1 MGDILCHPIVRWRR
15 MRADRLVSI
24 ILMLQNRGPRTCAGL
39 ADELEVSRRTILRD
53 LDALSTAGVPVIAE
67 GGHGGGVRLDE
78 SYRAGL
84 TGLGEGE
91 LRALLIGADAALA
104 RDLGMGDALR
114 LGQLKLQAAQAKRFE
129 PALDILQRRLLI
141 DSRWWWHDASADPF
155 LAPLQAAVFAD
166 EIVHADYQHYDGS
179 ARRGPLQPHALVA
192 KSGLWYLVAA
202 RAGQLRTYRVSRF
215 RGVRATGKHFQRSPA
230 FDIRAW
236 WPANRQQVAAAFS
249 SFRFTL
255 ALPDQGLSV
264 VRRIAPGRV
273 EIVCEPPRREGW
285 KVAEV
290 AVDSSLYA
298 ELIVLALGA
307 DCRVLAPASLAQAV
321 AARAR
326 VALRT
331 HAAR

>member
-1 MGDILCHPIVRWRR
+1 

-84 TGLGEGE
+84 TGLGVGE

-114 LGQLKLQAAQAKRFE
+114 LGQLKLRAAQAKRFE
-129 PALDILQRRLLI
+129 PAVDILQRRLLI

-166 EIVHADYQHYDGS
+166 EIVDTHYEHYDGS
-179 ARRGPLQPHALVA
+179 ARRGPLQPHGLVA
-192 KSGLWYLVAA
+192 KSGLWYLVAG
-202 RAGQLRTYRVSRF
+202 RDGQLRTYRVSRF
-215 RGVRATGKHFQRSPA
+215 RSVRPTGKHFQLSPA
-230 FDIRAW
+230 FDIRTW
-236 WPANRQQVAAAFS
+236 WPANQQ
-249 SFRFTL
+249 
-255 ALPDQGLSV
+255 
-264 VRRIAPGRV
+264 
-273 EIVCEPPRREGW
+273 
-285 KVAEV
+285 
-290 AVDSSLYA
+290 
-298 ELIVLALGA
+298 
-307 DCRVLAPASLAQAV
+307 
-321 AARAR
+321 
-326 VALRT
+326 
-331 HAAR
+331 